1 MGRPPDID
9 RRVELLDA
17 VVEFL
22 ASNGLAGMSLRPMA
36 RALGTSVNGLT
47 HHFGSK
53 EAMVVAALQRAA
65 TVQQEVQQR
74 WLASKPGLS
83 QADLTRRWWRWI
95 NSSPANLALVRLG
108 LEAAALDAAGGDLP
122 DAVRAEQIT
131 LWRDNIEARLRTEGL
146 DAPTAKVE
154 AALVK
159 AMFSGLVLD
168 LIATGQ
174 RRQLTQALEVGLAR
188 LEQIVWASAG
198 LSEPA
203 VPAQPHRRAR

>member
-1 MGRPPDID
+1 MGRPPDAE
-9 RRVELLDA
+9 RRAELLDA
-17 VVEFL
+17 VVGFL
-22 ASNGLAGMSLRPMA
+22 AVNGLAGLSLRPLA
-36 RALGTSVNGLT
+36 KALGTSVNGLT

-53 EAMVVAALQRAA
+53 EDLVVAALRRAA

-74 WLASKPGLS
+74 WLTQKPGLS

-95 NSSPANLALVRLG
+95 NTDPFNLALVRLG
-108 LEAAALDAAGGDLP
+108 LEAAALDTAGGDLP
-122 DAVRAEQIT
+122 VVVRAEQIT
-131 LWRDNIEARLRTEGL
+131 LWRDHIEARLVSEGL
-146 DAPTAKVE
+146 DPEIAAVE

-168 LIATGQ
+168 LIATGDQ
-174 RRQLTQALEVGLAR
+174 RRLTRALEVGLSR

-203 VPAQPHRRAR
+203 IPVKPLRRPR

>member
-22 ASNGLAGMSLRPMA
+22 ATNGLAGMSLRPMA

-53 EAMVVAALQRAA
+53 EAMVVAALHRAA

-74 WLASKPGLS
+74 WLAGKPGLS

-203 VPAQPHRRAR
+203 VPAQPHRRSR